1 MPEMSVPRGVHDRGG
16 WPDDRPIDRSEHD
29 PALWEQRTDAMMRL
43 LSSPE
48 RRVIRVDELRRAI
61 ESIPPGEYEAMGY
74 YQRWLTA
81 IEALMV
87 EKGILTTEEIDRK
100 AAELATQAE
109 LMPPPP

>member
-1 MPEMSVPRGVHDRGG
+1 MSGVHDRGG

-29 PALWEQRTDAMMRL
+29 LALWEQRTDAMMRL

-61 ESIPPGEYEAMGY
+61 ESLEPSRYESMGY

-81 IEALMV
+81 LETLMV
-87 EKGILTTEEIDRK
+87 EKGILTTEAIDRK
-100 AAELATQAE
+100 TAELAAQAE
-109 LMPPPP
+109 VMPPPP